1 MLKTL
6 ELRTVLT
13 EILERHTED
22 PTFTPLAVEYD
33 GSTLFSHDDI
43 FDQFAYNYSSYKV
56 TVSEIY
62 RETLAFFAALWTSYT
77 RETGGQ
83 LARQLEAMAAKYDP
97 VSNYD
102 LTEHAADGRKIDKE
116 TETNTPTG
124 GTQTVTDTKLAGMNS
139 TGEGAQRDHD
149 TVTVTPL
156 AGSKTETERQP
167 ANTLSGSFD
176 GQTLTGHEIS
186 EHYLKRSGN
195 IGVTTNAQMVTGE
208 IELRKMSILRMYV
221 KEFIDRYCYT
231 IGGV

>member
-1 MLKTL
+1 MLKTM
-6 ELRTVLT
+6 ELKTILT

-22 PTFTPLAVEYD
+22 PTFTPLSVDYD
-33 GSTLFSHDDI
+33 GSTLYTHDEI
-43 FDQFAYNYSSYKV
+43 FNQFAYNYSSYQV
-56 TVSEIY
+56 TVSEVY
-62 RETLAFFAALWTSYT
+62 RDTLAFFTALWIAYT
-77 RETGGQ
+77 EETAAQ
-83 LARQLEAMAAKYDP
+83 LQRSLEAMAALYDP

-102 LTEHAADGRKIDKE
+102 LTEHAADGRKLDKE

-139 TGEGAQRDHD
+139 SGEGAQRDHD

-156 AGSKTETERQP
+156 EGSKTETERQP
-167 ANTLSGSFD
+167 ANTMTGSFED
-176 GQTLTGHEIS
+176 HTLTGHEIS

-208 IELRKMSILRMYV
+208 IELRKISLLRMYV
-221 KEFIDRYCYT
+221 KDFINRYCYV